1 MSPPITG
8 HPELIQAIRDQIAW
22 SPRQAISFR
31 AYMELCLYHESYGYY
46 ISGKHKIGKDGD
58 FYTSSFIGEIMGEM
72 IGKWIARQCESMSG
86 DEELIIA
93 EWGAGTGRMAVQ
105 LLSYIQNH
113 HPDLYLRT
121 KYMIVEAS
129 PYHRQWI
136 QQALA
141 EHLEQV
147 QLCTEKECLFEL
159 SHKRRSFVL
168 ANELLDAFPVHRV
181 VRQQGEVYEIYISWD
196 EEAKRFTETLEPAA
210 DELTGYLG
218 EQTVELVEGQVAEI
232 NLDAL
237 SWIRNIGSAM
247 KDGTVI
253 LIDYGHLADELYAR
267 HRMRGTLMCYR
278 KHQAHDDPYVYVGEQ
293 DITAHVDFSACQRA
307 AEEAGFLRQ
316 VYSTQTEFLV
326 EAGIM
331 EELQAHD
338 GRDPFSAASKRN
350 RSIRQLLISDQMG
363 DTFKVLLLHK

>member
-1 MSPPITG
+1 MSPITG
-8 HPELIQAIRDQIAW
+8 NPELIQAIREQIAL
-22 SPRQAISFR
+22 SPRQAITFR
-31 AYMELCLYHESYGYY
+31 DYMELCLYHESYGYY

-72 IGKWIARQCESMSG
+72 IGKWIAKQCENMNG
-86 DEELIIA
+86 DEELFIV
-93 EWGAGTGRMAVQ
+93 EWGAGTGRMAGQ
-105 LLSYIQNH
+105 LLSYIYNH
-113 HPDLYLRT
+113 HPDLYQRT
-121 KYMIVEAS
+121 VYTIVEAS

-141 EHLEQV
+141 EHLDRI
-147 QLCTEKECLFEL
+147 QLRTEKECLNEMR
-159 SHKRRSFVL
+159 HKRRSLVL
-168 ANELLDAFPVHRV
+168 ANELLDAFPVHRIEL
-181 VRQQGEVYEIYISWD
+181 QQEKIYEIYVSWD
-196 EEAKRFTETLEPAA
+196 DAVGAFTERRMPAA
-210 DELTGYLG
+210 HELIRYLSEG
-218 EQTVELVEGQVAEI
+218 AVELVEGQMAEI
-232 NLDAL
+232 NLEAL
-237 SWIRNIGSAM
+237 SWIRKIGTAM
-247 KDGTVI
+247 NKGTMI
-253 LIDYGHLADELYAR
+253 LIDYGHLANELYAR

-316 VYSTQTEFLV
+316 AYSTQTEFLV

-363 DTFKVLLLHK
+363 DTFKVLVLRK